1 MNTTTPK
8 KLFLCLAGIF
18 FSTFICFAFQ
28 NPKVSAKLDNLSMS
42 QLKDNISFYTDK
54 EDPEAEQYLQV
65 YLKKAIE
72 KKQVYAVFEAY
83 SGLGKIKYHENK
95 YLEAIA
101 FYDSGLAYLKK
112 YGKQHA
118 KEIVLLLKDK
128 GQSLLDMQRLNDA
141 YECYSKALDT
151 IAKYNLN
158 DLKVSLT
165 SNIANIKSETADF
178 EEALKLHQENLAIL
192 EQVNKKTYA
201 SYNDYDTEYIATI
214 LNIAT
219 AHRRLKEFEEA
230 LKYTKLGIAKN
241 EEILNEKNIP
251 DKKNRFH
258 QKLKGHLLTNQGIIY
273 FYKNHF
279 DLSLDYFD
287 KAQIIKDE
295 LNINSFSLECDLFR
309 GKCYLKKG
317 NYVQA
322 ISFGKNAIKGYENR
336 YQFSSTRNLLDAYLV
351 LIKSYKKLG
360 QYEEAT
366 IYDEKY
372 RVRYDQVF
380 NLQEIHILNQLE
392 NEYESKNLKLLNQ
405 ILQKRSSLFMI
416 AAIILIILLCI
427 GYLFYK
433 RKIKKGKQA
442 FGALMHKMTL
452 LEEHK
457 NITVTKKSQ
466 QHLQIDEQT
475 IQIILDKLNR
485 LEQEHFFLDKLY
497 DLSQTAQKIGT
508 NTSYLS
514 AIINHYKAKNFKE
527 YMNQLK
533 INHAVVTLKENKTF
547 RKYAIAALAEE
558 FGYNSTLTFS
568 RAFKKYAGLNPSEYI
583 ATLNKNH

>member
-1 MNTTTPK
+1 MV
-8 KLFLCLAGIF
+8 GIF
-18 FSTFICFAFQ
+18 SSTFICFAFQ
-28 NPKVSAKLDNLSMS
+28 NSKMDADINNLSVH
-42 QLKDNISFYTDK
+42 QLRDSTFYYSDKKNSETISYY
-54 EDPEAEQYLQV
+54 AQLYH
-65 YLKKAIE
+65 KKAII
-72 KKQVYAVFEAY
+72 KNQVYDVFKAD
-83 SGLGKIKYHENK
+83 SCLGSIKYHSNK
-95 YLEAIA
+95 YEEAIA
-101 FYDSGLAYLKK
+101 IYDRGLKFLEK
-112 YGKQHA
+112 YSKQYA
-118 KEIVLLLKDK
+118 PEIVFLLKQK
-128 GQSLLDMQRLNDA
+128 GNSLLDMQRLDD
-141 YECYSKALDT
+141 SKACFYQALDT
-151 IAKYNLN
+151 IAKYNLI

-165 SNIANIKSETADF
+165 SNIATIKSETANYK
-178 EEALKLHQENLAIL
+178 EALRLHQENLATL
-192 EQVNKKTYA
+192 KKATKKTYV
-201 SYNDYDTEYIATI
+201 SYKGYDAEYIATI

-230 LKYTKLGIAKN
+230 LNITKQGIIKN
-241 EEILNEKNIP
+241 EDILNERNIP
-251 DKKNRFH
+251 DEKKKFH
-258 QKLKGHLLTNQGIIY
+258 QRLKGHLLTNQGIIY
-273 FYKNHF
+273 FYKNQF

-287 KAQIIKDE
+287 KAQKIKDE

-380 NLQEIHILNQLE
+380 NLQEIHILNELE

-416 AAIILIILLCI
+416 AAIVLILLLCI

-433 RKIKKGKQA
+433 KKIKKGQQA
-442 FGALMHKMTL
+442 FDALMHKMTL

-457 NITVTKKSQ
+457 NITVSKKSQ

-475 IQIILDKLNR
+475 IQIILDKLKC
-485 LEQEHFFLDKLY
+485 LEKELFFLDKSY

-514 AIINHYKAKNFKE
+514 AIINHYKASNFKE

-533 INHAVVTLKENKTF
+533 INYAVVTLKENKTF